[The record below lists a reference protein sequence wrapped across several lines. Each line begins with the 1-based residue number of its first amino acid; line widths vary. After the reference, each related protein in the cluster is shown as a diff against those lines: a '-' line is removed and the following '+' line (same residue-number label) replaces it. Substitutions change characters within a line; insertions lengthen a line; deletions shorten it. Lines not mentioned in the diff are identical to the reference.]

1 MKNTSFWAPYFI
13 AVLTML
19 ATTTAK
25 AGIINLIDNGSFE
38 NVGFSNPSGSY
49 GSNATWQLYS
59 SIPSWDATQNI
70 EIWSNDFIVPAY
82 HGNNVLE
89 LNAHPGNA
97 NGVFSIFQDFAT
109 NIGQTYELTF
119 AGHRRSANA
128 NESFS
133 VSVGNLFDS
142 IKNQSS
148 GHWNEYSYQFTAVS
162 TLSTLTFTSFDGG
175 NDTTG
180 NIFDDIR
187 VTTSVPE
194 PSTLAI
200 FSLAIIGLVAR
211 QAKKQA

>member
-1 MKNTSFWAPYFI
+1 VKKISFLAPYII
-13 AVLTML
+13 ALLTL
-19 ATTTAK
+19 LVTTTVK

-38 NVGFSNPSGSY
+38 NVGLSNPSGSY

-59 SIPSWDATQNI
+59 SIPGWDATQNI

-89 LNAHPGNA
+89 LNAHPGNV

-109 NIGQTYELTF
+109 TIGQTYQLTF

-128 NESFS
+128 HESFS

-142 IKNQSS
+142 IQNQTS
-148 GHWNEYSYQFTAVS
+148 GQWNEYSYQFTAVS
-162 TLSTLTFTSFDGG
+162 TLSTLTFSSIDGG

-180 NIFDDIR
+180 NVFDDIR

-200 FSLAIIGLVAR
+200 LALAIMGLVTR
-211 QAKKQA
+211 RVKK